1 MQPRPRAD
9 TLRPLVPSSRVCIGA
24 KIRSFRGHCA
34 LEFASISRER
44 RVTMWRVRRDLLVVG
59 AGLLAMASAL
69 AAQEHSYTAADI
81 ENGSRLYQS
90 SCAGCHGPNGDMVP
104 GIELL
109 RGQFR
114 RATSDTEIMRIIQAG
129 IPGTTMP
136 PSSFTEA
143 QAGTIVAYLRSM
155 APSARGPAAPGD
167 VARGNAASGRTIFQG
182 KGQCATCHRV
192 NGVGPR
198 VAPDLSDVGAIRRT
212 PELKQKL
219 LDPSALVRPGNRFI
233 EAVSK
238 NGAKISGRLLN
249 QDTFTIQLIDASER
263 LISLSRSDLREFT
276 FVKDSP
282 MPSYRGKLSAEEVAD
297 LVTYLVSLK
306 GLP

>member
-1 MQPRPRAD
+1 
-9 TLRPLVPSSRVCIGA
+9 
-24 KIRSFRGHCA
+24 
-34 LEFASISRER
+34 
-44 RVTMWRVRRDLLVVG
+44 MWRVRRDLLVVG

-114 RATSDTEIMRIIQAG
+114 RATSDTEIMRIIRAG

-167 VARGNAASGRTIFQG
+167 VARGNAASGKTIFQG

-212 PELKQKL
+212 PELQQKL